1 MEKTVIKFSADW
13 CGPCRAYAPVFDK
26 IKEEF
31 KDSVEFIEVNIDKD
45 SEKLT
50 TKYRVDAV
58 PTTVFLEGTT
68 IVQTIKGAIPE
79 DRLKDLILK

>member
-68 IVQTIKGAIPE
+68 VVQTIKGAIPE
-79 DRLKDLILK
+79 DQLKDLILK